1 MRVPLGVLL
10 LALALASGCEDIRR
24 FNGSWAGEISPDP
37 VHQLGFGPTAILRAN
52 LTAVSRTGVEMTI
65 DLPERGGALPFE
77 PIRRAAGDAL
87 GELRLDGEPLRTYLG
102 YVRVPGQESYLAV
115 VSLFPEDRIDVR
127 IIRGPDETYAI
138 FSLRRA
144 TSLGDAGT
152 ATD

>member
-1 MRVPLGVLL
+1 VRVPLGVLL

-144 TSLGDAGT
+144 TSLGDAGA